1 MSILKKTIK
10 TNRLLLRPF
19 QLSDANDVQRLAG
32 DFEIADTTL
41 FIPHPY
47 ENGVAEQWIRTHEE
61 KFKQGQEFIFA
72 ITLRSTAELIGS
84 IGLVINK
91 KHEKAELGYWIGK
104 PYWNKGYATEAAG
117 VMLKFGFEDLELGR
131 IHAHYFARNPA
142 SGKVMEK
149 LGMQHEGTLRNDIKK
164 WGKFEDIK
172 MYGILRSEYQSKY
185 AHTN

>member
-1 MSILKKTIK
+1 MSFKKTII
-10 TNRLLLRPF
+10 TTRLILRPF

-47 ENGVAEQWIRTHEE
+47 KDGIAEQWISTHEANYKNGKE
-61 KFKQGQEFIFA
+61 IIFA
-72 ITLRSTAELIGS
+72 ITIKNNKELIGS
-84 IGLVINK
+84 IGYILNK
-91 KHEKAELGYWIGK
+91 EHEKAELGYWIGK
-104 PYWNKGYATEAAG
+104 PFWNKGYATEAAEA
-117 VMLKFGFEDLELGR
+117 MLKFGFEELELKR

-149 LGMQHEGTLRNDIKK
+149 LGMQHEGTLRKDIKK

-172 MYGILRSEYQSKY
+172 IYGILRSEYESNY
-185 AHTN
+185 ADKS

>member
-1 MSILKKTIK
+1 MNIK
-10 TNRLLLRPF
+10 RKIETNRLLLRPF

-47 ENGVAEQWIRTHEE
+47 EDGVAEQWINTHEE
-61 KFKQGQEFIFA
+61 NFKSNKEIIFA
-72 ITLRSTAELIGS
+72 VSLQETKELIGS
-84 IGLVINK
+84 IGLILNK
-91 KHEKAELGYWIGK
+91 EHEKAELGYWIGK
-104 PYWNKGYATEAAG
+104 PYWNKGYATEAAEA
-117 VMLKFGFEDLELGR
+117 MLKFGFIELKLER

-149 LGMQHEGTLRNDIKK
+149 LGMQYEGTLRNDIKK

-172 MYGILRSEYQSKY
+172 IYGILRSEYQSKY
-185 AHTN
+185 AGIN

>member
-1 MSILKKTIK
+1 MNIK
-10 TNRLLLRPF
+10 RKIETNRLLLRPF

-47 ENGVAEQWIRTHEE
+47 EDGVAEQWINTHEE
-61 KFKQGQEFIFA
+61 NFKSNKEIIFA
-72 ITLRSTAELIGS
+72 VSLQETKELIGS
-84 IGLVINK
+84 IGLILNK
-91 KHEKAELGYWIGK
+91 EHEKAELGYWIGK
-104 PYWNKGYATEAAG
+104 PYWNKGYATEAAEA
-117 VMLKFGFEDLELGR
+117 MLKFGFIELKLER

-149 LGMQHEGTLRNDIKK
+149 LGMQYEGTLRNDIKK

-172 MYGILRSEYQSKY
+172 IYGILRSEYQSKY
-185 AHTN
+185 AVIN

>member
-1 MSILKKTIK
+1 MNIK
-10 TNRLLLRPF
+10 RKIETNRLLLRPF

-47 ENGVAEQWIRTHEE
+47 EDGVAEQWINTHEE
-61 KFKQGQEFIFA
+61 NFKSNKEIIFA
-72 ITLRSTAELIGS
+72 VSLQETKELIGS
-84 IGLVINK
+84 IGLILNK
-91 KHEKAELGYWIGK
+91 EHEKAELGYWIGK
-104 PYWNKGYATEAAG
+104 PYWNKGYATEAAEA
-117 VMLKFGFEDLELGR
+117 MLKFGFIELKLER

-149 LGMQHEGTLRNDIKK
+149 LGMQYEGILRNDIKK

-172 MYGILRSEYQSKY
+172 IYGILRSEYQSKY
-185 AHTN
+185 AGIN